1 MRGAARRLT
10 ILLAVVLGITA
21 LVSALVGLASGTSLT
36 RSVSAGLYVV
46 GCFLVV
52 LGVFSGIRG
61 PVRARAK
68 DEADDMRP
76 MSAFFTSGLW
86 GGVRTASPD
95 ERSDALATAWFFLVL
110 GIVLVLAGV
119 LVDSRV
125 GLY

>member
-1 MRGAARRLT
+1 MRGAARRLVL
-10 ILLAVVLGITA
+10 ILAFVLGVTA
-21 LVSALVGLASGTSLT
+21 VVSALVGGIGGTSLT
-36 RSVSAGLYVV
+36 RSVSTGFYIV

-52 LGVFSGIRG
+52 LGFFSGLRG

-68 DEADDMRP
+68 DEAEDMRP

-86 GGVRTASPD
+86 GGVRSATAD
-95 ERSDALATAWFFLVL
+95 ERTDALATAWLFLAL
-110 GIVLVLAGV
+110 GVVLVLAGV